1 MSPALVSVI
10 VPVYNGERYL
20 DATLRSIYAQDYR
33 PIEVLVVDDGSTDGT
48 AAVARAFPEVR
59 YFHRRNG
66 GPAAARNTG
75 LEHAQGELIAFLD
88 ADDLWLPGKLTL
100 QVRYLQEHPDIRFV
114 LTRQRVFLEPGIRK
128 PAWVREELLANDS
141 VAWLPSAL
149 VARKSLIIEIGGF
162 DTRVQLNED
171 VEWFFRARERGVQ
184 VGVIPEILLHKRVH
198 DRNAGYQARAG
209 RVELLDVIRTSIQR
223 RRTPEA

>member
-1 MSPALVSVI
+1 MPPALVSVI

-20 DATLRSIYAQDYR
+20 AATLSSIFAQDYR

-48 AAVARAFPEVR
+48 AAVARTFSEVR
-59 YFHRRNG
+59 YFHRSNG

-75 LEHAQGELIAFLD
+75 LEQAQGELIAFLD

-100 QVRYLQEHPDIRFV
+100 QVRYLEEHPDARFV

-141 VAWLPSAL
+141 VGCLPSTL
-149 VARKSLIIEIGGF
+149 VARKSLFADIGGF
-162 DTRVQLNED
+162 DTSVRLNED
-171 VEWFFRARERGVQ
+171 VEWFFRARERGVPM
-184 VGVIPEILLHKRVH
+184 GVIPQILLHKRVH